1 MRLRLLFSLL
11 FSAMSFLS
19 FAQVTAVGLIGPA
32 SPTGGWAADT
42 DLTQDPTDTSI
53 WTATMTLTA
62 GECKFRANDDWAIN
76 WGSSD
81 FPAGVGTQNG
91 SNIPVAYPGNYF
103 VELNRTTG
111 AYKFTVISNVGIIGD
126 ATPNGWASDIDLYVD
141 AADTNK
147 YFHQLVLVNG
157 KAKFRQDNDWP
168 VNWGAATF
176 PSGTGIQNGADI
188 PVPAGEYKITFN
200 KATGAYNFE
209 EIKTYTAMGMIGTAT
224 GGGATD
230 LNLSG
235 IPGNP
240 DLWAGQVTLSAGNL
254 VFRANDTTTV
264 TWGGGGQWPVGTASA
279 DSSALV
285 VPAAGTYLA
294 VFNSKT
300 GDFKFFQS
308 VAIIGDATPGGWP
321 IESALTQDAADPFLF
336 KGRYDLTTGEAKFR
350 ADSDWKINWGFGTF
364 PTGTGEQNGANIPVS
379 VGDYKITFN
388 AASGIYNFEAVVAY
402 DSIGLIGFNGPNND
416 WTNDVMMTVDPADEF
431 HFTLASATVTTTD
444 TTDSN
449 QGVKFRANK
458 SWDVNWGAPGFPIGV
473 GVPNGPNVRTIA
485 GTYRVDMNTTTGEY
499 AFGPV
504 SSTINL
510 LSNDYLAL
518 SPNPTSSWLNVE
530 IKTEE
535 LAGETLVRMFDM
547 QGRQVLTQT
556 INIVDFARIDVSTL
570 VPGQYLV
577 QLQNQKYTVAR
588 TMSVQR

>member
-11 FSAMSFLS
+11 FCAMSLLS
-19 FAQVTAVGLIGPA
+19 FAQVATVGLIGPA
-32 SPTGGWAADT
+32 SPIGGWGSDT
-42 DLTQDPTDTSI
+42 TMTQDPADTSI
-53 WTATMTLTA
+53 WSATLHLTA
-62 GECKFRANDDWAIN
+62 GKCKFRANDDWAIN
-76 WGSSD
+76 WGGSG
-81 FPAGVGTQNG
+81 FPTGIGTQNG
-91 SNIPVAYPGNYF
+91 PDIEIVNPGEYYI
-103 VELNRTTG
+103 ELNTTSG
-111 AYKFTVISNVGIIGD
+111 AYKFIVISRIGIIGT
-126 ATPNGWASDIDLYVD
+126 ATPNAWASDIDLYID
-141 AADTNK
+141 QTDTNK
-147 YFHQLVLVNG
+147 YFHQLVLTTG
-157 KAKFRQDNDWP
+157 AAKFRQDNDWP
-168 VNWGAATF
+168 VNWGAASF

-188 PVPAGEYKITFN
+188 PVLAGEYKITFN

-209 EIKTYTAMGMIGTAT
+209 EIKTYTAMGVIGTAT
-224 GGGATD
+224 GGGTTD

-235 IPGNP
+235 VPGNP
-240 DLWAGQVTLSAGNL
+240 DLWSGQMTLSAGNL
-254 VFRANDTTTV
+254 VFRANDATSV
-264 TWGGGGQWPVGTASA
+264 TWGGASQWPIGTASA
-279 DSSALV
+279 DSSALI
-285 VPAAGTYLA
+285 VPTAGTYLV

-300 GDFKFFQS
+300 GDFKFFKT
-308 VAIIGDATPGGWP
+308 VAIIGEATTGGWQT
-321 IESALTQDAADPFLF
+321 ESALTQDATNPFLF
-336 KGRYDLTTGEAKFR
+336 TGRYDLTLGEAKFR

-364 PTGTGEQNGANIPVS
+364 PTGAGVQDGASIPVS
-379 VGDYKITFN
+379 PGDYKISID
-388 AASGIYNFEAVVAY
+388 AATGNYNFEAIVAY

-416 WTNDVMMTVDPADEF
+416 WTNDVIMKVDPDDEF
-431 HFTLASATVTTTD
+431 HFTLTSAALTTTD
-444 TTDSN
+444 TTDTN

-458 SWDVNWGAPGFPIGV
+458 AWDINWGAPEFPIGT
-473 GVPNGPNVRTIA
+473 GTQNGKNIRTLT
-485 GTYRVDMNTTTGEY
+485 GTYRVDFNTVTGAY

-588 TMSVQR
+588 TMSVKR